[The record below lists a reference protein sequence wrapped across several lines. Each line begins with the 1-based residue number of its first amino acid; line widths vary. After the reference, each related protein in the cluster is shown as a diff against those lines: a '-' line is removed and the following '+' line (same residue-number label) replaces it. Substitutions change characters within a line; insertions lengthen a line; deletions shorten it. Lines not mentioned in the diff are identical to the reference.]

1 MFVFYI
7 ISKKDCAVL
16 IIPHKE
22 NYVTKS
28 EKLLQ
33 ARYDL
38 NELSIKL
45 IAILYS
51 NVKRSDEVGKDYE
64 IKIIDIAKL
73 LNRNYGELY
82 NEIKD
87 SIEELMSKPVFIPD
101 EDNSKNYIA
110 FNWIADARYKDG
122 IITFTIS
129 KRLKPFVLD
138 LQQRFLKYKLE
149 NILPLK
155 SKYVIRLYEILKD
168 WLELNNRYGNKTEK
182 IVSVKEF
189 RNMLEIPRSYQYS
202 SHIKKLILK
211 KAQSEFETYTD
222 IVFDFEEIK
231 SGRKITHLKFLIKPN
246 PKKVKPKPK
255 LQTQTGMNYKK
266 DDFKTWRKRLL
277 KKEDVILKI
286 DNQIFEIQDG
296 LLARDGKLLDKEE
309 AWKAWK
315 FLFKNKDKISLLNR
329 DEFDKEK
336 VEQIKYDILKAF
348 KGKLLKAIPV
358 KINGEIEY
366 INAYVVGIKD
376 FKDLD
381 KFTAVLK
388 SGKKFFE
395 MRTSLNDLNNFLK
408 T

>member
-1 MFVFYI
+1 
-7 ISKKDCAVL
+7 
-16 IIPHKE
+16 
-22 NYVTKS
+22 
-28 EKLLQ
+28 
-33 ARYDL
+33 
-38 NELSIKL
+38 
-45 IAILYS
+45 
-51 NVKRSDEVGKDYE
+51 
-64 IKIIDIAKL
+64 
-73 LNRNYGELY
+73 
-82 NEIKD
+82 
-87 SIEELMSKPVFIPD
+87 
-101 EDNSKNYIA
+101 
-110 FNWIADARYKDG
+110 
-122 IITFTIS
+122 
-129 KRLKPFVLD
+129 
-138 LQQRFLKYKLE
+138 
-149 NILPLK
+149 
-155 SKYVIRLYEILKD
+155 LYEILKD

-296 LLARDGKLLDKEE
+296 LLAKEGQLLDKEK

-315 FLFKNKDKISLLNR
+315 FLFKNRDKVSLLNR
-329 DEFDKEK
+329 DELEKERI
-336 VEQIKYDILKAF
+336 EQIKSDILKAF
-348 KGKLLKAIPV
+348 KDKLLKAIPV
-358 KINGEIEY
+358 RINGEVEY
-366 INAYVVGIKD
+366 INAYIIGIKD
-376 FKDLD
+376 FENLD
-381 KFTAVLK
+381 KFTVILK